1 MYHIKF
7 QYASTVLE
15 KCPYIAVRARR
26 LLGRHLINDPFNLS
40 MREVIVQL
48 AEIVVLEMQ
57 GLLV

>member
-1 MYHIKF
+1 
-7 QYASTVLE
+7 
-15 KCPYIAVRARR
+15 
-26 LLGRHLINDPFNLS
+26 LINGSFNLS